1 MCGTPFERR
10 SAPMK
15 WWRRETPEPVDL
27 VAPYWQAHDSEM
39 LSAGL
44 GAIARRLPG
53 LVGNAIAVAWRASRL
68 DTAATLGLNVVAGFF
83 TAFGL
88 LATNDV
94 LESLFAAGPTEQRVT
109 AAIPAL
115 LLVAGAAG
123 LRAGLMAVASWAQER
138 LKPQVER
145 LAETRLFRLTTRV
158 ELTAFD
164 DEEFHNSMQR
174 ARDNGVPDSA
184 TVVEMTVNVLTGAIG
199 VLSGAITLG
208 LLHPALMPLL
218 LVTAVP
224 DGWAALRSARMRYA
238 AFRRISTARR
248 RKFMLSDLM
257 AERPPAAEVRAFTL
271 RRFLLAEYDR
281 IADYEQRIELDVAW
295 QRATTRVSGDLMG
308 GVALGAVYAVLGAM
322 LAFGLIPL
330 AVVGTAVLAIRASQ
344 SSLTSLVQSVNKL
357 YEAGL
362 YFGDY
367 LEFCEL
373 AERRVPPERTS
384 AEPGEF
390 RRIAAD
396 SVHFGYPG
404 ADSRALSGVSVAV
417 ERGEVVALVGEN
429 GSGKTTLAK
438 LLAGLYTPDSGT
450 IRWNDADITAI
461 AGEVLRERISVIAQ
475 DHTRWPLTAEQ
486 NIVMGRER
494 DDEKLGEAARA
505 AGADEVVARL
515 AHGYDTLLDRRFH
528 GGHDLSGGQW
538 QRIAIA
544 RAFYRDADL
553 MIFDE
558 PTSALDPR
566 AEHALF
572 ERIREHAEGRTVVL
586 ISHRLSSV
594 RYADRIYVLDRGKV
608 VEQGTHPELM
618 SLNGRYAQLYELQA
632 AAYRAEQPSSA

>member
-1 MCGTPFERR
+1 
-10 SAPMK
+10 MK
-15 WWRRETPEPVDL
+15 WSRRKSAEPVDL
-27 VAPYWQAHDSEM
+27 VTPYWQAHDAEL

-44 GAIARRLPG
+44 GAIARRLPN
-53 LVGNAIAVAWRASRL
+53 LVGGAIKVAWQASRR
-68 DTAATLGLNVVAGFF
+68 DTAATLGLNVLAGFF

-94 LESLFAAGPTEQRVT
+94 LESLFTTGPTADRVR

-115 LLVAGAAG
+115 LVVAGAAG
-123 LRAGLMAVASWAQER
+123 IRAGLLAVASWAQER

-145 LAETRLFRLTTRV
+145 LAETRLFRLTTQV

-184 TVVEMTVNVLTGAIG
+184 TVVEMTVNVQTGVIG
-199 VLSGAITLG
+199 VLSAAITLG
-208 LLHPALMPLL
+208 VLHPALMPLL
-218 LVTAVP
+218 LVTALP

-238 AFRRISTARR
+238 AFRRVSTARR

-281 IADYEQRIELDVAW
+281 IADYEQRVELDVAW
-295 QRATTRVSGDLMG
+295 QRATTRVTGDLFG
-308 GVALGAVYAVLGAM
+308 GVALGLVYAALGAM
-322 LAFGLIPL
+322 LAFGFIPL
-330 AVVGTAVLAIRASQ
+330 AVVGTAVLTIRASQ

-367 LEFCEL
+367 LEFSAL
-373 AERRVPPERTS
+373 AEQRVPEPRHAELPEL
-384 AEPGEF
+384 
-390 RRIAAD
+390 RRISAD
-396 SVHFGYPG
+396 SVHFRYPG
-404 ADSRALSGVSVAV
+404 ADSPALAGVSVTV
-417 ERGEVVALVGEN
+417 GRGEVVALVGEN

-438 LLAGLYTPDSGT
+438 LLAGLYAPDSGT
-450 IRWNDADITAI
+450 IRWNRTDLADVS
-461 AGEVLRERISVIAQ
+461 GDVLRERISVIAQ

-486 NIVMGRER
+486 NITMGRPRDEER
-494 DDEKLGEAARA
+494 IADAARA

-515 AHGYDTLLDRRFH
+515 ANGYDTLLDRRFH

-544 RAFYRDADL
+544 RAFYRDADV

-572 ERIREHAEGRTVVL
+572 ERIRQHAAGRTVVL

-594 RYADRIYVLDRGKV
+594 RYADRIYVLDRGRV
-608 VEQGTHPELM
+608 VEQGTHSELV
-618 SLNGRYAQLYELQA
+618 LANGRYAQLYELQA
-632 AAYRAEQPSSA
+632 AAYREEQRSSA